1 MFEFNKDRATNLLQN
16 QIRYVREDFFK
27 QLDIKYMRAVESGDT
42 ALQSEIAAQKQTLR
56 DLTNIDTGSFTTR
69 EEWLA
74 MWPEDIL
81 GPNPYI

>member
-1 MFEFNKDRATNLLQN
+1 MFEFNKERATTLLQN

-42 ALQSEIAAQKQTLR
+42 ALQSEISVQKQTLR
-56 DLTNIDTGSFTTR
+56 DLTNIDIGSFTTR
-69 EEWLA
+69 EEWLT